1 MTVEKDRLNELRTL
15 LRGKALLLT
24 HHNADPDSICAAH
37 ALKELIT
44 RLDASAEAQ
53 IYMPGG
59 ASRLSKR
66 VIAELGVE
74 VLDDVS
80 IEDYTVIV
88 VLDTA
93 TLMQLDDWGDRVAD
107 LEVPKIFIDHHS
119 PHTETASTTTIHLV
133 DEGAYSTCE
142 VVQRLYEEYEL
153 APSSNAARALLA
165 GMAYDSKHF
174 SLGSARSFQSAS
186 RLLDFGGPL
195 EEVLALLMAE
205 RDRSDNIARLKSA
218 QRMQLHLVGD
228 WVIATSRLSSYQ
240 ASAARGLLGLG
251 ADVAV
256 VAGKDGAEL
265 RASLRSTDRFRME
278 TSIHLG
284 SDIAKA
290 LGEEF
295 GGAGSGHPTAAGVNG
310 EGRPTELLKRAV
322 ALISEKLEAY

>member
-1 MTVEKDRLNELRTL
+1 MTVEKDRLNELRNL
-15 LRGKALLLT
+15 LRGRALLLT

-37 ALKELIT
+37 AFKELIT
-44 RLDASAEAQ
+44 RLDASAEAG

-59 ASRLSKR
+59 ASSLSKR

-107 LEVPKIFIDHHS
+107 LKVPKIFIDHHS
-119 PHTETASTTTIHLV
+119 PHTETASTAAIHLV

-142 VVQRLYEEYEL
+142 VVQRLYEEYGL
-153 APSSNAARALLA
+153 APSSNAARALLV

-186 RLLDFGGPL
+186 RLLDVGGPL

-218 QRMQLHLVGD
+218 QRMQLHMVGD

-322 ALISEKLEAY
+322 ALISEKLEVD

>member
-1 MTVEKDRLNELRTL
+1 MTAEKDRLNELRKL
-15 LRGKALLLT
+15 LRGRALLLT

-44 RLDASAEAQ
+44 RLDASSEAG

-59 ASRLSKR
+59 ASSLSKR
-66 VIAELGVE
+66 IITGLDIEI
-74 VLDDVS
+74 LDDAS
-80 IEDYTVIV
+80 IEDYSVVV

-107 LEVPKIFIDHHS
+107 SEVTKVFIDHHS
-119 PHTETASTTTIHLV
+119 PNTETESTATIYFV
-133 DEGAYSTCE
+133 DQGAHSTCE
-142 VVQRLYEEYEL
+142 VVQWLYEGYGL
-153 APSSNAARALLA
+153 APSSNAARALLV

-174 SLGSARSFQSAS
+174 SLGSSRSFQSAS
-186 RLLDFGGPL
+186 RLLEVGGPL
-195 EEVLALLMAE
+195 EEVLALLIAE

-218 QRMQLHLVGD
+218 QRMQLHMVGE
-228 WVIATSRLSSYQ
+228 WVITTSSLNSYQ

-256 VAGKDGAEL
+256 VAGNVGKEL
-265 RASLRSTDRFRME
+265 RASLRSTDRFHME

-284 SDIAKA
+284 SDVARV

-310 EGRPTELLKRAV
+310 EGGPMDLLKRAV
-322 ALISEKLEAY
+322 GIIVDKLE